1 MIRITIRLKIQRSE
15 SLLKQLQRKIN
26 DLDNQPIQK
35 YGMITGRYT
44 DKDIVYNLY
53 NVYGGTVKKCSAEIE
68 IPKSRLFEDI
78 YVESDM
84 TAIASYII
92 REFYVNVRIKNDE
105 LRQSDQN
112 KQKGYFCVYHTGQRV
127 IPNNMVTID
136 EDAARIKLEIKLPIN
151 ATALDGKLLAMSA
164 RVASKQ
170 LSRRKKDVISAKSLG
185 ILLMKNLPE
194 LVESF
199 IENFS
204 ESDLLCAVKL
214 YRNQEYIRDYLKSR
228 RLVSFIGNGS
238 ILPRKGGSDFKNPRG
253 AKAFMSPKTFEIEIK
268 LPDDSVISGMG
279 IKEGITVILGDAYQ
293 GKSTL
298 LSAIYEG
305 IYDHITGD
313 GREYVITCESA
324 LNIKAENG
332 RGVQK
337 TDISFYLKDVPE
349 SICDAVNFTTV
360 CASGSTSQAAAV
372 TEAVE
377 SGCELMLFDE
387 DNCANNFM
395 YKEKRLREIFGK
407 SSTVPFLDNAR
418 SFYSKLGISS
428 IFAVGASAEYLD
440 IADCAVVIRDYEVYE
455 FSDYERVDYD
465 ERTIKLRPRVV
476 DWASIRR
483 PEVINSISILDSR
496 TLKLG
501 YETIDVGNIIPN
513 VSTGQMDFIACVLK
527 KLITYYSTGGKSLR
541 AAIEM
546 CYAGIERN
554 GGVLEAIS
562 SSDYFEYVRKY
573 DIEQILYRCKSMR
586 FR

>member
-1 MIRITIRLKIQRSE
+1 M
-15 SLLKQLQRKIN
+15 KQLQRKIA
-26 DLDNQPIQK
+26 DLDKQPIQK
-35 YGMITGRYT
+35 YGAITGRYT
-44 DKDIVYNLY
+44 DGDIVYDLRS
-53 NVYGGTVKKCSAEIE
+53 VYGGVVKKCGAVIE
-68 IPKSRLFEDI
+68 IPKGRLFEDI
-78 YVESDM
+78 YVESDI
-84 TAIASYII
+84 TAIASYIL

-105 LRQSDQN
+105 LQQSDQN
-112 KQKGYFCVYHTGQRV
+112 KQKGYFCVYRTGQRV
-127 IPNNMVTID
+127 IPNNMAEIN
-136 EDAARIKLEIKLPIN
+136 EDSVRIKLEIKLPIS
-151 ATALDGKLLAMSA
+151 ATVIDGSLLAMSA
-164 RVASKQ
+164 KVAAKQ
-170 LSRRKKDVISAKSLG
+170 LGKRKKDVISAKSLG
-185 ILLMKNLPE
+185 ILLIKNLPE
-194 LVESF
+194 LVGSF
-199 IENFS
+199 IEGFS
-204 ESDLLCAVKL
+204 ESDLLRAVML
-214 YRNQEYIRDYLKSR
+214 YRNQEYIRRFLR
-228 RLVSFIGNGS
+228 ARGFVAFIGNGS
-238 ILPRKGGSDFKNPRG
+238 VLPRKGESDFKNPRG
-253 AKAFMSPKTFEIEIK
+253 AKPFMSPKAFEIEIK
-268 LPDDSVISGMG
+268 LLDESVVSGMG
-279 IKEGITVILGDAYQ
+279 IAEGITVILGDAYQ

-305 IYDHITGD
+305 IYDHIEGD
-313 GREYVITCESA
+313 GREYVITRESA
-324 LNIKAENG
+324 LNISAESG

-407 SSTVPFLDNAR
+407 SSTVPFIDNAR

-440 IADCAVVIRDYEVYE
+440 IADRAVVIRDHEVYE
-455 FSDYERVDYD
+455 FSDYERVDYG

-483 PEVINSISILDSR
+483 PEVISSIAVLDSR

-501 YETIDVGNIIPN
+501 HETIDVGNIIPN
-513 VSTGQMDFIACVLK
+513 VSEGQMNFIASVLK
-527 KLITYYSTGGKSLR
+527 KLITFDATGGKSLR
-541 AAIEM
+541 AAVEM
-546 CYAGIERN
+546 CYAGILRN
-554 GGVLEAIS
+554 GGVPEAMA

-573 DIEQILYRCKSMR
+573 DIEQILYRCGSLR

>member
-1 MIRITIRLKIQRSE
+1 M
-15 SLLKQLQRKIN
+15 KQLQRKIA
-26 DLDNQPIQK
+26 DLDKQPIQK
-35 YGMITGRYT
+35 YGAITGRYT
-44 DKDIVYNLY
+44 DGDIVYDLRS
-53 NVYGGTVKKCSAEIE
+53 VYGGVVKKCGAVIE
-68 IPKSRLFEDI
+68 IPKGRLFEDI
-78 YVESDM
+78 YVESDI
-84 TAIASYII
+84 TAIASYIL

-105 LRQSDQN
+105 LQQSDQN
-112 KQKGYFCVYHTGQRV
+112 KQKGYFCVYRTGQRV
-127 IPNNMVTID
+127 IPNNMAEIN
-136 EDAARIKLEIKLPIN
+136 EDSVRIKLEIKLPIS
-151 ATALDGKLLAMSA
+151 ATVIDGSLLAMSA
-164 RVASKQ
+164 KVAAKQ
-170 LSRRKKDVISAKSLG
+170 LGKRKKDVISAKSLG
-185 ILLMKNLPE
+185 ILLIKNLPE
-194 LVESF
+194 LVGSF
-199 IENFS
+199 IEGFS
-204 ESDLLCAVKL
+204 ESDLLRAVML
-214 YRNQEYIRDYLKSR
+214 YRNQEYIRRFLR
-228 RLVSFIGNGS
+228 ARGFVAFIGNGS
-238 ILPRKGGSDFKNPRG
+238 VLPRKGESDFKNPRG
-253 AKAFMSPKTFEIEIK
+253 AKPFMSPKAFEIEIK
-268 LPDDSVISGMG
+268 LLDESVVSGMG
-279 IKEGITVILGDAYQ
+279 IAEGITVILGDAYQ

-305 IYDHITGD
+305 IYDHIEGD
-313 GREYVITCESA
+313 GREYVITRESA
-324 LNIKAENG
+324 LNISAESG

-407 SSTVPFLDNAR
+407 SSTVPFIDNAR

-440 IADCAVVIRDYEVYE
+440 IADRAVVIRDHEVYE
-455 FSDYERVDYD
+455 FSDYERVDYG

-483 PEVINSISILDSR
+483 PEVISSIAVLDSR

-501 YETIDVGNIIPN
+501 HETIGVGNIIPN
-513 VSTGQMDFIACVLK
+513 VSEGQMNFIASVLK
-527 KLITYYSTGGKSLR
+527 KLITFDATGGKSLR
-541 AAIEM
+541 AAVEM
-546 CYAGIERN
+546 CYAGILRN
-554 GGVLEAIS
+554 GGVPEAMA

-573 DIEQILYRCKSMR
+573 DIEQILYRCGSLR

>member
-1 MIRITIRLKIQRSE
+1 M
-15 SLLKQLQRKIN
+15 KQLQRKIA
-26 DLDNQPIQK
+26 DLDKQPIQK
-35 YGMITGRYT
+35 YGAITGRYT
-44 DKDIVYNLY
+44 DGDIVYDLRS
-53 NVYGGTVKKCSAEIE
+53 VYGGVVKKCGAVIE
-68 IPKSRLFEDI
+68 IPKGRLFEDI
-78 YVESDM
+78 YVESDI
-84 TAIASYII
+84 TAIASYIL

-105 LRQSDQN
+105 LQQSDQN

-127 IPNNMVTID
+127 IPNNMAEIN
-136 EDAARIKLEIKLPIN
+136 EDSVRIKLEIKLPIS
-151 ATALDGKLLAMSA
+151 ATAVDGSLLAMSA
-164 RVASKQ
+164 KVAAKQ
-170 LSRRKKDVISAKSLG
+170 LGKRKKDVISAKSLG
-185 ILLMKNLPE
+185 ILLIKNLPE

-199 IENFS
+199 IEGFS
-204 ESDLLCAVKL
+204 ESDLLSAVML
-214 YRNQEYIRDYLKSR
+214 YRNQEYIRRFLR
-228 RLVSFIGNGS
+228 ARGFVAFIGNGS
-238 ILPRKGGSDFKNPRG
+238 VLPRKGESDFKNPRG
-253 AKAFMSPKTFEIEIK
+253 AKPFMSPKAFEIEIK
-268 LPDDSVISGMG
+268 LLDESVVSGMG
-279 IKEGITVILGDAYQ
+279 IAEGITVILGDAYQ

-305 IYDHITGD
+305 IYDHIEGD
-313 GREYVITCESA
+313 GREYVITRESA
-324 LNIKAENG
+324 LNISAESG

-372 TEAVE
+372 IEAVE

-407 SSTVPFLDNAR
+407 SSTVPFIDNAR

-440 IADCAVVIRDYEVYE
+440 IADRAVVIRDHEVYE
-455 FSDYERVDYD
+455 FSDYERVDYG

-483 PEVINSISILDSR
+483 PEVISSIAVLDSR

-501 YETIDVGNIIPN
+501 HETIDVGNIIPN
-513 VSTGQMDFIACVLK
+513 VSEGQMNFIASVLK
-527 KLITYYSTGGKSLR
+527 KLITFDATGGKSLR
-541 AAIEM
+541 AAVEM
-546 CYAGIERN
+546 CYAGILRN
-554 GGVLEAIS
+554 GGVPEAMA

-573 DIEQILYRCKSMR
+573 DIEQILYRCGSLR

>member
-1 MIRITIRLKIQRSE
+1 ME
-15 SLLKQLQRKIN
+15 QLQRKIT
-26 DLDNQPIQK
+26 DLDKQPIQK
-35 YGMITGRYT
+35 YGAITGRYT
-44 DKDIVYNLY
+44 DGDIVYDLRS
-53 NVYGGTVKKCSAEIE
+53 VYGGVVKKCGAVIE

-78 YVESDM
+78 YVESDI
-84 TAIASYII
+84 TAIASYIL

-105 LRQSDQN
+105 LQHSDQN

-127 IPNNMVTID
+127 IPNNMAEIN
-136 EDAARIKLEIKLPIN
+136 EDSVRIKLEIKLPIS
-151 ATALDGKLLAMSA
+151 ATVIDGSLLAMSA
-164 RVASKQ
+164 KVAAKQ
-170 LSRRKKDVISAKSLG
+170 LGKRKKDVISAKSLG
-185 ILLMKNLPE
+185 ILLIKNLPE
-194 LVESF
+194 LVGSF
-199 IENFS
+199 IEGFS
-204 ESDLLCAVKL
+204 ESDLLRAVML
-214 YRNQEYIRDYLKSR
+214 YRNQEYIRRFLR
-228 RLVSFIGNGS
+228 ARGFVAFIGNGS
-238 ILPRKGGSDFKNPRG
+238 VLPRKGESDFKNPRG
-253 AKAFMSPKTFEIEIK
+253 AKPFMSPKAFEIEIK
-268 LPDDSVISGMG
+268 LLDESVVSGMG
-279 IKEGITVILGDAYQ
+279 IAEGITVILGDAYQ

-305 IYDHITGD
+305 IYDHIEGD
-313 GREYVITCESA
+313 GREYVITRESA
-324 LNIKAENG
+324 LNISAESG

-407 SSTVPFLDNAR
+407 SSTVPFIDNAR

-440 IADCAVVIRDYEVYE
+440 IADRAVVIRDHEVYE
-455 FSDYERVDYD
+455 FSDYERVDYG

-483 PEVINSISILDSR
+483 PEVISSIAVLDSR

-501 YETIDVGNIIPN
+501 HETIDVGNIIPN
-513 VSTGQMDFIACVLK
+513 VSEGQMNFIASVLK
-527 KLITYYSTGGKSLR
+527 KLITFDATGGKSLR
-541 AAIEM
+541 AAVEM
-546 CYAGIERN
+546 CYAGILRN
-554 GGVLEAIS
+554 GGVPEAMA

-573 DIEQILYRCKSMR
+573 DIEQILYRCGSLR